1 MDCNNPFTGSQVQ
14 QEGVLL
20 DPLVYKR
27 WKEYVNIKIKESLE
41 QERFSASGN
50 VQRQEDIEF
59 DQSASLVRLVFNH
72 KRYAGDIV
80 EAYDNWVIRRLKEQF
95 MEQVIANENYS
106 IQFTNA
112 YVLSP
117 SIGGEKG
124 ERLMSMLPHIAR
136 SKGLTYAG
144 DLVVTFILTHNGI
157 GRQEGTATIGK
168 IPIMLRSSLCHLR
181 GMSDQQMLEA
191 GECPYECE
199 GSFIVKGTQR
209 TIVTTEHLRWTRA
222 FLFYDPEEKAA
233 ICAMTC
239 VTPKTTVR
247 INTML
252 RNGCY
257 EVFLSFFRQ
266 GQTVNAYTVIRAL
279 DPDITSIQD
288 ITDKYIRPMVSEK
301 YFQIISPLLSQT
313 AAMAAMVNDPY
324 EEIINKSTAAQKGL
338 VNPVGMVQSCLIYY
352 LFPQME
358 MTTELDRIKKLQML
372 GMMIAKHACYT
383 AGLITMDD
391 RDHYGNKRL
400 AGPAEELE
408 HLMRSILNKI
418 TSDTNEKLRHLNRD
432 STLTITQVETFFKES
447 DIITKTINSSF
458 STGNWGLKDSYQTVG
473 MTEAH
478 SIDNRVRATTQI
490 CKIRKGANSQAK
502 NTDVRKVHPS
512 QRRYICP
519 ADTPEGEGCGLIGIK
534 GITCYISVN
543 RDPVPL
549 RRYIDSD
556 DSPGYSPIFDLS
568 TSMRE
573 RLVING
579 RFIGFCDGYV
589 MRQFILSLR
598 RSLRIGY
605 DTCIALIEGTL
616 LVNTDGS
623 RATAPLLILDENE
636 VPIID
641 KHEDLW
647 EYYTSIELV
656 SKDYEVIDLGNGNY
670 APFNPEVPSETKG
683 PKGPVELEGS
693 SETKGFEGP
702 KSPLGS
708 AGSAG
713 LNRIKIRRGDEQL
726 VIKRR
731 IKKEIEDGGTLRPLE
746 LMDLVRRGCI
756 EFVDALEQ
764 EQLDHVVAD
773 SRQVIEDRKL
783 EIYHIQREL
792 EELEDEIGLMGDP
805 SKLDE
810 EGILRYR
817 DLKINHARR
826 DNQLQ
831 EVLKYPYSHME
842 LEPNSLF
849 GVSGASITL
858 AGMNPGPRNTYQ
870 CGMGKQALAG
880 YHSLIHTRFDT
891 TVRTAH
897 GQLPAVATQMSRVLG
912 LESHPAG
919 ENLIIAIMNWKG
931 YNQEDSIMI
940 NRSSIERGLLASEVY
955 KTHKVSEKVT
965 GDMSELFGV
974 MPDRRKD
981 PRFKNI
987 SDNGMPVV
995 GSFMKAGDAIVGRV
1009 RTVKTGETII
1019 EDASVFI
1026 KEGEEGYVFNVM
1038 YMPEGSADTHQIKI
1052 VLRQPRIPIIG
1063 DKIATRCSQK
1073 TTIGLVVDEADMPMT
1088 MDGVK
1093 PDVIFNTLSFPSR
1106 MTVSLLVEILFGKY
1120 AAMAG
1125 RRIDGTTFRPIDKE
1139 SIMDALTRY
1148 GFEYSGETT
1157 MIDGTTG
1164 EMFDSKIF
1172 MGVCFYQI
1180 LKHFVVEKFQSRST
1194 GRHVLATRQPEGGK
1208 SKGSA
1213 IRFGYMERDAT
1224 IASGAAGMIN
1234 SRICADADALEGT
1247 YCMSCKQI
1255 RAYQK
1260 EGDNDIICRQCK
1272 SKDIGKLKIPY
1283 SLVTLMTMAAASG
1296 IKMDLNVKKL
1306 DKERS
1311 INPIQ

>member
-1 MDCNNPFTGSQVQ
+1 MSCNSPVDTS
-14 QEGVLL
+14 VLL
-20 DPLVYKR
+20 DPVGYKR
-27 WKEYVNIKIKESLE
+27 WKTLVNARINEALRKGS
-41 QERFSASGN
+41 FSASSI
-50 VQRQEDIEF
+50 VERQEDIEF
-59 DQSASLVRLVFNH
+59 DESASLVRLVFNH

-80 EAYDNWVIRRLKEQF
+80 EAYDNWVTRKLKQQFQEQL
-95 MEQVIANENYS
+95 IAS
-106 IQFTNA
+106 DRHTIKFTDA
-112 YVLSP
+112 YVLRP
-117 SIGGEKG
+117 STGGDEEG
-124 ERLMSMLPHIAR
+124 GRLGPLLPHIAR

-144 DLVVTFILTHNGI
+144 DLVVKFSLTTKDLGS
-157 GRQEGTATIGK
+157 REGVVRIGK
-168 IPIMLRSSLCHLR
+168 IPIMLRSSLCNLR
-181 GMSDQQMLEA
+181 SMSSEQLIEA

-209 TIVTTEHLRWTRA
+209 AIVTTEHLRWNRA
-222 FLFYDPEEKAA
+222 FLFYDPEEKAEM
-233 ICAMTC
+233 CAMTC
-239 VTPKTTVR
+239 LTPKGTIRTITV
-247 INTML
+247 MKA
-252 RNGCY
+252 GSY
-257 EVFLSFFRQ
+257 EVSLAFLRQ
-266 GQTVNAYTVIRAL
+266 GQYINSYTIFMAL
-279 DPDITSIQD
+279 DPLVSSTQEITE
-288 ITDKYIRPMVSEK
+288 KYIMPMVSEK
-301 YFQIISPLLSQT
+301 NFSIINPLLAQT
-313 AAMAAMVNDPY
+313 AAMASMVGDPF
-324 EEIINKSTAAQKGL
+324 EDIINKSIMTQKGL
-338 VNPVGMVQSCLIYY
+338 MNPKTLVYSYLVYH
-352 LFPQME
+352 LFPQMG
-358 MTTELDRIKKLQML
+358 TNITKKLQML

-383 AGLITMDD
+383 AGIIGLDD

-408 HLMRSILNKI
+408 HLMRSILNKL
-418 TSDTNEKLRHLNRD
+418 TSDINTKINSLSGDSILN
-432 STLTITQVETFFKES
+432 ITQVEAYLKES
-447 DIITKTINSSF
+447 DIITKTLNSSF
-458 STGNWGLKDSYQTVG
+458 STGNWGLKDSYQTTG

-490 CKIRKGANSQAK
+490 CKIRKQANAQAK
-502 NTDVRKVHPS
+502 NTEVRKVHPS
-512 QRRYICP
+512 QRRFVCP

-543 RDPVPL
+543 RDPTVL
-549 RRYIDSD
+549 GEYIDSEE
-556 DSPGYSPIFDLS
+556 SPGYDTEFVPGS
-568 TSMRE
+568 TKRE
-573 RLVING
+573 RLLING
-579 RFIGFCDGYV
+579 RFIGFCDGIA
-589 MRQFILSLR
+589 MRQFILQLR
-598 RSLRIGY
+598 RTFRIGY

-616 LVNTDGS
+616 HVNTDGS
-623 RATAPLLILDENE
+623 RATAPLLVLDDEE
-636 VPIID
+636 QPVID
-641 KHEDLW
+641 KHEEFW
-647 EYYTSIELV
+647 EYYTSVELV
-656 SKDYEVIDLGNGNY
+656 SKDYDITIDNQ
-670 APFNPEVPSETKG
+670 VH
-683 PKGPVELEGS
+683 
-693 SETKGFEGP
+693 
-702 KSPLGS
+702 
-708 AGSAG
+708 
-713 LNRIKIRRGDEQL
+713 RIKKGEEQL
-726 VIKRR
+726 MLKRR
-731 IKKEIEDGGTLRPLE
+731 IRKEIEDGGTLRPLE
-746 LMDLVRRGCI
+746 LMDLMRRGCV

-773 SRQVIEDRKL
+773 SRRSIIDRKT
-783 EIYHIQREL
+783 EVYKIQKELQEL
-792 EELEDEIGLMGDP
+792 EEEIVALGEPAELDGEGM
-805 SKLDE
+805 SKF
-810 EGILRYR
+810 R
-817 DLKINHARR
+817 DLKILQARR
-826 DNQLQ
+826 NNYLQ
-831 EVLKYPYSHME
+831 EILMYPYTHME

-880 YHSLIHTRFDT
+880 YHSLIQTRFDT

-912 LESHPAG
+912 LEAHPAG

-955 KTHKVSEKVT
+955 KTHKVSEKIT
-965 GDMSELFGV
+965 GDMSELFAV
-974 MPDRRKD
+974 MPERRKD
-981 PRFKNI
+981 PRYKNLT
-987 SDNGMPVV
+987 DNGMPIV

-1009 RTVKTGETII
+1009 RTVKTSETII

-1073 TTIGLVVDEADMPMT
+1073 TTIGLVVDEVDMPMS

-1139 SIMDALTRY
+1139 SIMEALTRY

-1164 EMFDSKIF
+1164 ETFDAKIF

-1213 IRFGYMERDAT
+1213 IRFGYMEKEAAT
-1224 IASGAAGMIN
+1224 VSGTAGMVN
-1234 SRICADADALEGT
+1234 SRICADADAFEGS

-1255 RAYQK
+1255 RAYVR
-1260 EGDNDIICRQCK
+1260 EEDSSIICRQCK
-1272 SKDIGKLKIPY
+1272 SRDIGKLKVPY
-1283 SLVTLMTMAAASG
+1283 SLVTLMTLAAASG
-1296 IKMDLNVKKL
+1296 IKLDLNVKKL
-1306 DKERS
+1306 ERGGP
-1311 INPIQ
+1311 INPIP